1 MRRMRFVCIIRDEA
15 LILFITIKIMLT
27 KRVFLGK
34 LLRRDNGMKSSKML
48 WRVVGSIALIST
60 LLFIFGFIYAAN
72 DVINPKPSDLSE
84 QPIPTKTEIFPKGE
98 ISIVALGDSLTKGT
112 GDLSGDG
119 GYVGKSEKKL
129 EALWKKPVHVF
140 NQAINGW
147 RADSLLNSLD
157 ERNIQNLLLQA
168 DIIMLT
174 IGGNDLN
181 QAANNPI
188 NLSDTNVQATPT
200 ESKAPDTTPDLNYT
214 EIKKNLPAVE
224 EKLTKI
230 LTKLAE
236 LNPKAKIVYVGL
248 YNPYYAQ
255 DITKE
260 GTAILQDWNLKA
272 SQVANSYNNMVVV
285 PTFDLFQFDIKKY
298 LYLDEFHPNELG
310 YERIAD
316 RVVQALQ

>member
-1 MRRMRFVCIIRDEA
+1 
-15 LILFITIKIMLT
+15 
-27 KRVFLGK
+27 
-34 LLRRDNGMKSSKML
+34 MKSSKML

-72 DVINPKPSDLSE
+72 DVINPKPSNLSAE
-84 QPIPTKTEIFPKGE
+84 PLPTNTENFPKGD
-98 ISIVALGDSLTKGT
+98 ITILALGDSLTKGT

-119 GYVGKSEKKL
+119 GYVGKSQKKL
-129 EALWKKPVHVF
+129 EALWKKPVHLS

-157 ERNIQNLLLQA
+157 EPNIQNLIQQA

-174 IGGNDLN
+174 IGGNDLS

-188 NLSDTNVQATPT
+188 DVTDTKIKATPVP
-200 ESKAPDTTPDLNYT
+200 SQSSGTTPDINYT
-214 EIKKNLPAVE
+214 EIKKSLPAAE

-230 LTKLAE
+230 LSKIAV
-236 LNPKAKIVYVGL
+236 LNPQAKIVYVGL
-248 YNPYYAQ
+248 YNPYFVQ

-272 SQVANSYNNMVVV
+272 SRVANGYANMVVV
-285 PTFDLFQFDIKKY
+285 PTFDLFQLDIKKY
-298 LYLDEFHPNELG
+298 LYIDEFHPNDMG
-310 YERIAD
+310 YERIAE

>member
-1 MRRMRFVCIIRDEA
+1 
-15 LILFITIKIMLT
+15 
-27 KRVFLGK
+27 
-34 LLRRDNGMKSSKML
+34 MKSSKML

-72 DVINPKPSDLSE
+72 DVINPKPSDLSV
-84 QPIPTKTEIFPKGE
+84 QPLPTKTEIFPKGE
-98 ISIVALGDSLTKGT
+98 ITIVALGDSLSKGT

-119 GYVGKSEKKL
+119 GYVGKSKKKL
-129 EALWKKPVHVF
+129 EAIWKKPVHVF

-147 RADSLLNSLD
+147 RAVSLLNSLD
-157 ERNIQNLLLQA
+157 QPNIQNQLQQA

-188 NLSDTNVQATPT
+188 DVTDTKIKATPAV
-200 ESKAPDTTPDLNYT
+200 SKSPNTAPDINYS
-214 EIKKNLPAVE
+214 EIKKSLPAAE

-230 LTKLAE
+230 LTKIAA

-248 YNPYYAQ
+248 YNPYFVQ

-272 SQVANSYNNMVVV
+272 SQIANGYANMVVV
-285 PTFDLFQFDIKKY
+285 PTFDLFQLDIKKY
-298 LYLDEFHPNELG
+298 LYIDEFHPNDMG
-310 YERIAD
+310 YERIAE

>member
-1 MRRMRFVCIIRDEA
+1 
-15 LILFITIKIMLT
+15 
-27 KRVFLGK
+27 
-34 LLRRDNGMKSSKML
+34 MKSSKML
-48 WRVVGSIALIST
+48 WQVVGSIALIST

-72 DVINPKPSDLSE
+72 DVINPKPSNLSE
-84 QPIPTKTEIFPKGE
+84 QPLPTNTQIFPKGD
-98 ISIVALGDSLTKGT
+98 ITIVALGDSLTKGT

-119 GYVGKSEKKL
+119 GYVGKSKKKL
-129 EALWKKPVHVF
+129 EALLKKPVHVF

-157 ERNIQNLLLQA
+157 EPNIQKQLQQA

-181 QAANNPI
+181 YVADNPI
-188 NLSDTNVQATPT
+188 DVTDTKVKATPT
-200 ESKAPDTTPDLNYT
+200 ESKSPDTASDITYT
-214 EIKKNLPAVE
+214 EIKKILPAAE
-224 EKLTKI
+224 EKLVKI
-230 LTKLAE
+230 LTKIAV

-248 YNPYYAQ
+248 YNPYFAQ

-272 SQVANSYNNMVVV
+272 SRVANGYANMVVV

-298 LYLDEFHPNELG
+298 LYIDEFHPNDMG